1 MFWDPVSS
9 CQGPFVCLFVVVPHP
24 LVPVGAAALQYH
36 YREAFNGVGSEAED
50 KCSAVNE

>member
-1 MFWDPVSS
+1 MDVL
-9 CQGPFVCLFVVVPHP
+9 GPPSLHVRDRLFVVVPHP

>member
-1 MFWDPVSS
+1 MDVL
-9 CQGPFVCLFVVVPHP
+9 GPCLFMSGTVCLFVVVPHP

>member
-1 MFWDPVSS
+1 MFWDPVCS
-9 CQGPFVCLFVVVPHP
+9 CQGPFVCLFVVPHP